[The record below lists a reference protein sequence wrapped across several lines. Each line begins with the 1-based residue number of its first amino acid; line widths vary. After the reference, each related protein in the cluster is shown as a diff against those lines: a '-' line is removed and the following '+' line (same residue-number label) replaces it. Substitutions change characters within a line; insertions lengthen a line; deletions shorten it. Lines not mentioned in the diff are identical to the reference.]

1 MRHKFENFIKKR
13 RVKILLFVLVLIMPL
28 YKIFAET
35 MQSGDYKIISDTI
48 NTAGEDSSSTN
59 YKLYE
64 TLGEVGTGNSNST
77 NYNLHAGF
85 WQMQES
91 YIAITSPSDLALT
104 SIGGISGEA
113 SEGTLTW
120 QVTTDNLAGYSMSIE
135 SVTSPALT
143 SPDDSFDDYVP
154 AGADPDYDFTIAST
168 VSEFGFSPEGVDTI
182 ARFKD
187 NGSVCNVDVGETVG
201 KCWDG
206 LSTSPQ
212 TVFSRTTSNHTSGST
227 NVVRFRAESG
237 ADHIQTSGSYSA
249 PITVTAIT
257 L

>member
-28 YKIFAET
+28 YKIFAQT
-35 MQSGDYKIISDTI
+35 MQSGGYKIISDTI
-48 NTAGEDSSSTN
+48 NTAGEDSASTN

-64 TLGEVGTGNSNST
+64 TLGEIGTGNSNST

-135 SVTSPALT
+135 SLTSPALT
-143 SPDDSFDDYVP
+143 SPDDSFND
-154 AGADPDYDFTIAST
+154 
-168 VSEFGFSPEGVDTI
+168 
-182 ARFKD
+182 
-187 NGSVCNVDVGETVG
+187 
-201 KCWDG
+201 
-206 LSTSPQ
+206 
-212 TVFSRTTSNHTSGST
+212 
-227 NVVRFRAESG
+227 
-237 ADHIQTSGSYSA
+237 
-249 PITVTAIT
+249 
-257 L
+257 